1 MPKEVKNKEK
11 KAKDKNK
18 KHFLKDTKAELKK
31 VIWPTSKQLV
41 NNTIA
46 VIVIVLIIGIIVFA
60 LDVCFEKMNSL
71 GVNKLKSIVQSNTVE
86 SEVINDTESTENDEE
101 SGLETDTTSDTTD
114 VVEGEDEQVSED
126 VSGETDVNTS
136 IDAE

>member
-86 SEVINDTESTENDEE
+86 SEVINDTESTENNEE

-126 VSGETDVNTS
+126 ISGETDFNTS

>member
-86 SEVINDTESTENDEE
+86 SEVINDTESTENNEE

-126 VSGETDVNTS
+126 ISGETDVNTS